1 MLPEGVA
8 RHWKMK
14 LCLGISYKFDEFP
27 DSASAA
33 SFLCITKVM
42 KTIENTKHFLPIF
55 LGANKFFLTNCRHKF
70 PGSPLTS

>member
-1 MLPEGVA
+1 LEDEA
-8 RHWKMK
+8 
-14 LCLGISYKFDEFP
+14 CLGISYKFDEFP

-55 LGANKFFLTNCRHKF
+55 LGANKFFLTD
-70 PGSPLTS
+70 